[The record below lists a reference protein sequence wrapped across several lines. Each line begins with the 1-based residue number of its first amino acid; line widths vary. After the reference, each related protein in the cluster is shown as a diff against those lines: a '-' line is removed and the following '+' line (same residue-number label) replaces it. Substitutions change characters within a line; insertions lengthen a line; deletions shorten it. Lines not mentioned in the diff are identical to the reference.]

1 MNDNEKPEKTND
13 EKAPSEKHGITL
25 RVLNIGIL
33 IFAILLSVALFFVI
47 RKIDSIYSDTHSLT
61 QTLIEAREK
70 SDDVLEASDYLT
82 EQIRTFVVTGERK
95 YLDAYLD
102 EINTAK
108 RRDKAIENLKN
119 ISSESET
126 IRELE
131 EAIAASRELEE
142 REYTAAHLAVSG
154 FGYDLSKYPAVIRSH
169 EPDASCESLSPEE
182 KKKKAIDLLFDAEY
196 HSAKANISSHTK
208 ACLDRLLSK
217 MHSSQLDASSEL
229 RSLLLVEHIL
239 SVVLMITI
247 LVMVLLNSI
256 LIIRPVSNAV
266 ERIRKEEDIPLEG
279 AYEMRFLAKTYN
291 LMNNTHALSSKK
303 LNYEANHDKLT
314 GLYNRR
320 GYDFLLKNT
329 DLETSALMIID
340 LDKFKAI
347 NDHYG
352 HEVGDKVLKK
362 VADAIFSSFRS
373 DDLVC
378 RIGGDEFAVILIHL
392 GPSLRNLVLAKYEA
406 ISEKLKD
413 GSDGIPPVTISTGV
427 AFGEYRIG
435 ASALFK
441 NADRALYRAKE
452 AGRGTIRFH
461 KYSIQE
467 IEHTNTN

>member
-1 MNDNEKPEKTND
+1 MNENENPQKTEEENT
-13 EKAPSEKHGITL
+13 PSEKHGITL

-33 IFAILLSVALFFVI
+33 IFAILLSIALFFTI

-61 QTLIEAREK
+61 QALLEAREK
-70 SDDVLEASDYLT
+70 ADDVLEASDYLT
-82 EQIRTFVVTGERK
+82 EQIRTFVVTGDK
-95 YLDAYLD
+95 QYLDNYLN
-102 EINTAK
+102 EINTTK
-108 RRDKAIENLKN
+108 RRDKAIEHLKS
-119 ISSESET
+119 ISTESDT
-126 IRELE
+126 IKELE
-131 EAIAASRELEE
+131 EAIEASRDLEE
-142 REYTAAHLAVSG
+142 REYLAAHLAVTG
-154 FGYDLSKYPAVIRSH
+154 FGYDLSEYPATIRSH
-169 EPDASCESLSPEE
+169 EPDSSCESLSAEE
-182 KKKKAIDLLFDAEY
+182 KKKRAISLLFDAEY
-196 HSAKANISSHTK
+196 HSVKTNISIHTK
-208 ACLDRLLSK
+208 ACLDRLLSRI
-217 MHSSQLDASSEL
+217 HTSQLDASSEL
-229 RSLLLVEHIL
+229 RTLLLVEHVL

-247 LVMVLLNSI
+247 LLMVLLNSI
-256 LIIRPVSNAV
+256 LIIRPVTRAV
-266 ERIRKEEDIPLEG
+266 EKIRKEEDIPLEG

-291 LMNNTHALSSKK
+291 LMNNTHAQSSKK

-340 LDKFKAI
+340 LDKFKEI

-362 VADAIFSSFRS
+362 VADAIFSNFRS

-392 GPSLRNLVLAKYEA
+392 GPSLRNLILAKYETIA
-406 ISEKLKD
+406 EKLKD

-452 AGRGTIRFH
+452 SGRGTIRFH
-461 KYSIQE
+461 KYSVPDE
-467 IEHTNTN
+467 EHII